1 MNYILILVLTAGF
14 YLSSSCTAVGS
25 NTTVASTEPVAN
37 VPVAIPANDPP
48 SGGTTEC
55 KICNFEFSAYK
66 GELSK
71 EEIQGLL
78 LALNDE
84 YLATAT
90 YEQVNRDLNDPRPFV
105 NIVEAER
112 RHAER
117 LKALFTKYG
126 VAIPDNPWPGNVQKF
141 SSVTEAC
148 KASVEGELLNR
159 DLYTRLFKTTQ
170 RPDIVAT
177 YKDLQ
182 RASEENHLPAF
193 ERCSSGGGGRGP
205 ANGTGNG
212 RGRRGN

>member
-1 MNYILILVLTAGF
+1 MNYILILLLASGF

-25 NTTVASTEPVAN
+25 NTAVASNEPDTN
-37 VPVAIPANDPP
+37 VPVAIPANDSP
-48 SGGTTEC
+48 SGVITEC
-55 KICNFEFSAYK
+55 KICNFEFSAYR
-66 GELSK
+66 GELAK

-90 YEQVNRDLNDPRPFV
+90 YEQVNRKFDDPRPFV

-117 LKALFTKYG
+117 LKALFLKYG
-126 VAIPDNPWPGNVQKF
+126 IAIPDNPWPGNVQKF

-148 KASVEGELLNR
+148 KASVEGEVLNR
-159 DLYTRLFKTTQ
+159 DLYTRLFKTTK

-177 YKDLQ
+177 FKDLQ

-193 ERCSSGGGGRGP
+193 ERCSTGGGGRGL
-205 ANGTGNG
+205 ANGTANG
-212 RGRRGN
+212 RGPRGN